1 MPDNEFSAALEQAIE
16 AAVSDVNTTVPG
28 TIVSFDASRNR
39 AVVRPSLP
47 KRLADGTELAA
58 PDIHEVPVQ
67 WPTASGGVLFTMPI
81 RPGDGVTLHFAQ
93 RALDE
98 WLTGDATA
106 PQDPRRYDLTDAVA
120 VPGLRAAMPAVDP
133 DNIVLAMEGTT
144 ITVEPGGTVRI
155 KTSHVIVEAQDVR
168 VEAQRLRAAVAVT
181 EFSGTVTVE
190 GELIAKQNVRV
201 DGDVKGGAVSLRQ
214 HAHVG
219 VRGGAETSGIPV
231 NGGGG
236 I

>member
-1 MPDNEFSAALEQAIE
+1 MPDNDFSATVEQAIE
-16 AAVSDVNTTVPG
+16 AALSDVNTTVPG

-93 RALDE
+93 RSLDN
-98 WLTGDATA
+98 WLSGDGTA
-106 PQDPRRYDLTDAVA
+106 PEDPRRYDLTDAVA
-120 VPGLRAAMPAVDP
+120 VPGLRASMAAVDP
-133 DNIVLAMEGTT
+133 DNVVLAMDGTT
-144 ITVEPGGTVRI
+144 VTIEPGGTVRI
-155 KTSHVIVEAQDVR
+155 KTSNVR
-168 VEAQRLRAAVAVT
+168 VEAQEVLIQAQKLRAEVPVT
-181 EFSGTVTVE
+181 EFSGMVTVE

-201 DGDVKGGAVSLRQ
+201 DGDVKGGAVSLRA
-214 HAHVG
+214 HAHTG
-219 VRGGAETSGIPV
+219 VRGGTEVSGIPV